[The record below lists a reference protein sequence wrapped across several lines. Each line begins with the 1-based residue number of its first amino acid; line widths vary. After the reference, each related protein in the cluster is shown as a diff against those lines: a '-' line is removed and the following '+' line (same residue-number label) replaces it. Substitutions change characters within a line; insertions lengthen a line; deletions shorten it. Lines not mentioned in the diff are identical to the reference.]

1 MKNVLPWQR
10 VPSISFISP
19 APGPWKSCGPPQNS
33 HKQTLKTQ
41 SPPTVADFIGSLIPS
56 KQLQTMIVI
65 ACWISCSPDS
75 IAVDLPPEFLTVGQ
89 SCRMLDSRSSSPTMM
104 SASWRSFFHRHGHG
118 SERISGE
125 FAVPGLGSNIE
136 NPGFFA
142 SEKKHQITGPIETKT
157 VQKTFSI
164 VPCPLIIIIGSRW
177 SLHPHTFWFT
187 HFSIRLGLDS
197 SDWMVVPLVNR
208 TGPSP
213 QHKHSCGM
221 LWNDHVHQN

>member
-1 MKNVLPWQR
+1 MFYLDKESQAYHSYPRRPDPGNHVDHHKIPTNKRWRLNLLQQLRTSLDHWSPPNNSKPWSLLLVESLVLP
-10 VPSISFISP
+10 ILLLLI
-19 APGPWKSCGPPQNS
+19 CPQN
-33 HKQTLKTQ
+33 
-41 SPPTVADFIGSLIPS
+41 F
-56 KQLQTMIVI
+56 
-65 ACWISCSPDS
+65 
-75 IAVDLPPEFLTVGQ
+75 
-89 SCRMLDSRSSSPTMM
+89 SRSVRAAECSTLDPPLPQ
-104 SASWRSFFHRHGHG
+104 WCLLHGGRFFHRHGHG

-197 SDWMVVPLVNR
+197 SDWMVMPLVNR

>member
-56 KQLQTMIVI
+56 KPWSLLLVESLVI
-65 ACWISCSPDS
+65 PILLLLICPQN
-75 IAVDLPPEFLTVGQ
+75 F
-89 SCRMLDSRSSSPTMM
+89 SRSVRAAECSTLDPPLPQ
-104 SASWRSFFHRHGHG
+104 WCLLHGGRFFHRHGHG

-125 FAVPGLGSNIE
+125 CAVPGLGSNIE

-142 SEKKHQITGPIETKT
+142 SGKKNIKNPI
-157 VQKTFSI
+157 VYWI
-164 VPCPLIIIIGSRW
+164 LILIRFENHRKSP
-177 SLHPHTFWFT
+177 SLDKPT
-187 HFSIRLGLDS
+187 
-197 SDWMVVPLVNR
+197 
-208 TGPSP
+208 
-213 QHKHSCGM
+213 
-221 LWNDHVHQN
+221 